1 VEPIPV
7 DLSGVAETLLGN
19 LGRRAASARRG
30 ALQEPMREQVLPVP
44 VIAVL
49 EAGLAAIRMS
59 RAGRAQSP

>member
-1 VEPIPV
+1 
-7 DLSGVAETLLGN
+7 
-19 LGRRAASARRG
+19 
-30 ALQEPMREQVLPVP
+30 MREQVLPVP

>member
-19 LGRRAASARRG
+19 LGRRAAPARRG
-30 ALQEPMREQVLPVP
+30 ALHDPMREQVLPVP